1 MCKSGLGERG
11 LGGDVNL
18 GIVSTRTVLNSRSL
32 DEITNSLSL
41 SRDDKG
47 F

>member
-1 MCKSGLGERG
+1 MCKPRLGERG
-11 LGGDVNL
+11 LCGDINL

-32 DEITNSLSL
+32 DEITDSLNL
-41 SRDDKG
+41 NRDDKG